1 MTHAPG
7 LRQYVLAALA
17 MLIGVFA
24 LLWNWDPLHR
34 RRHAEERAAASA
46 DLAASAALET
56 QGARASLARTEAA
69 VRQRDA
75 AQRAT
80 ASVQVL
86 AQQSKDA
93 HAPLSP
99 ERARRLRDHDRELCL
114 IDGTL
119 SGCSAE
125 D

>member
-1 MTHAPG
+1 MNLTPR
-7 LRQYVLAALA
+7 LRQYIVAALA
-17 MLIGVFA
+17 LLVVSVT
-24 LLWNWDPLHR
+24 LLWNWDPFHR

-46 DLAASAALET
+46 DMAASAALEV
-56 QGARASLARTEAA
+56 QGARESLARTETA

-80 ASVQVL
+80 AAVQIL

-93 HAPLSP
+93 HAPLSS
-99 ERARRLRDHDRELCL
+99 ERAARLRDHDRELCL
-114 IDGTL
+114 IDSTL
-119 SGCSAE
+119 SGCSAN